1 LSSGRRV
8 LHVTQPVEGGV
19 GQVVFDLVRDQ
30 HERETAV
37 FVACPP
43 DGSLPARLVEL
54 GVRRLDWHAVRSPGL
69 RLPSELAQLRKIIRA
84 TEPQIVHLHS
94 SKAGLVGR
102 LLPLDAVVAFQPHA
116 WSFQALSGGMAR
128 AAAAWERRA
137 ARRTDVIVCV
147 SEGERATGQRAGIR
161 GHCVVVHNGVDLT
174 VFTPASDEDRTE
186 ARRKLGLP
194 DVPITVCVGRL
205 SPAKGQ
211 DILLRA
217 WPAVRERVPIAVLY
231 LVGAFEERD
240 AAEGVEFVGHQES
253 VTDWLA
259 AADVVACPSRWE
271 AMSLAL
277 LEAMA
282 RGRSVVASDV
292 GGNREALGVG
302 SGAIVPAGESRPLAD
317 AIVARLL
324 DPDLC
329 RGEGR
334 TAATRSRAYDVR
346 RTTER
351 IFSLYEEAL
360 SRRGRV

>member
-1 LSSGRRV
+1 
-8 LHVTQPVEGGV
+8 
-19 GQVVFDLVRDQ
+19 
-30 HERETAV
+30 
-37 FVACPP
+37 
-43 DGSLPARLVEL
+43 
-54 GVRRLDWHAVRSPGL
+54 
-69 RLPSELAQLRKIIRA
+69 
-84 TEPQIVHLHS
+84 
-94 SKAGLVGR
+94 
-102 LLPLDAVVAFQPHA
+102 
-116 WSFQALSGGMAR
+116 MAR

-137 ARRTDVIVCV
+137 ARRTDLIVCV

-174 VFTPASDEDRTE
+174 VFTPASDQDRTE

-217 WPAVRERVPIAVLY
+217 WPAVRERVPTAVLY

-253 VTDWLA
+253 VTEWLA
-259 AADVVACPSRWE
+259 AADVVASPSRWE

-292 GGNREALGVG
+292 GGNREAMGAG
-302 SGAIVPAGESRPLAD
+302 SGAIVPPEEPRPLAD

-324 DPDLC
+324 DPDLVVA
-329 RGEGR
+329 RVELPRHAPARTTSAGR
-334 TAATRSRAYDVR
+334 PSRSSRCTRRRCPVEAASSGRSRKRRRGGDGESLRRARDDVR
-346 RTTER
+346 HRVDPRPSEQ
-351 IFSLYEEAL
+351 
-360 SRRGRV
+360 SRRARGVFSHGVRRWR